1 MYDLPYGNGGGM
13 SIAFDAKC
21 DMICQNCRHNLLSVF
36 RLHLLVL
43 ILACFGGYHKRMP
56 SEGE

>member
-1 MYDLPYGNGGGM
+1 M